1 MRRKLLAL
9 AISLCL
15 LLTAAAAEEPAK
27 PAAEYFTSCR
37 NISDIFEGAESALE
51 DGSEPAAVYE
61 AMTAAAEE
69 NEMMPYLRYALENA
83 AAADSEQTKKLNKM
97 ADNELRTLDDVPLYS
112 ERAWKKSIGFDVYDK
127 PYEGS
132 DAFRAMIAD
141 PSAQACVPPMI
152 WSESDFKSFYGVPFA
167 KFKPSR
173 PRPGYACIVVTDA
186 TQSWPETKW
195 TDGDQDVLKDFIQ
208 DFVSNDMLSVSE
220 EDSDLQEF
228 AFTGNPNLASSF
240 WVFDLKFTFSSYYGT
255 DDDPQMIRGFT
266 TSGSV
271 TIMDTGHKTVAKL
284 AQQLKLART
293 IHFYHESDVGNV
305 AFEDPPELWENA
317 GFSAFLGKVKKEL
330 RLEDSTANSG
340 RIITAVNAA
349 SVINDLLMEQ
359 TANNKDNWQ
368 IAICESGAK
377 DVSVGENSI
386 TFTLRSY
393 NPKVK
398 DLGAYAKA
406 EDKAAWLKTAL
417 ENASAYD
424 LTLTLPTDG
433 GKLTVKGLATL
444 KNEVKKAA
452 NTAKTGFA
460 TPNVTSA
467 LKDWLFPVPV
477 DAKAVKDPAVLLE
490 PTEAF
495 AKFSSILDP
504 VSGDAL
510 IQKAVACWSVK
521 TFKPVFTGG
530 PHAVTI
536 SLVGGDPAKM
546 LSESSKALLDEMAFQ
561 PADMRTDV
569 SEQALIRKL
578 AQSAV
583 TAHTKG
589 IAKKDIVIDLD
600 DLAAGKAPPEYRAFM
615 ESFNPAETLESLQ
628 DSAEKLLDIAAIPF
642 PKTGLMAGGKSGT
655 QVYFKVGDDSN
666 ATYIQM
672 QEAANGKVAGTIFVM
687 PGKKALMRVPSGMYD
702 VVYCSGPYWYG
713 EEKLFGRLGVYQK
726 NEEPMEVLGAKYF
739 HTVTLEKVSD
749 GNYAFE
755 NCSPDDFH

>member
-15 LLTAAAAEEPAK
+15 LLTVAAAEESAK
-27 PAAEYFTSCR
+27 PVAEYFTSCWD
-37 NISDIFEGAESALE
+37 ISDIFEGAESALE
-51 DGSEPAAVYE
+51 DGAEPAAVYE

-69 NEMMPYLRYALENA
+69 NEMMPYFRYALENA

-112 ERAWKKSIGFDVYDK
+112 ERARKKSIGFDAYDK

-141 PSAQACVPPMI
+141 PSAQACVAPMI

-173 PRPGYACIVVTDA
+173 PRPGYACIVITDT

-195 TDGDQDVLKDFIQ
+195 TDGDPDVLKDFIQ

-220 EDSDLQEF
+220 EDSDLQEI

-240 WVFDLKFTFSSYYGT
+240 WIFDMKFAFYARYGE
-255 DDDPQMIRGFT
+255 DGYIRGFHT
-266 TSGSV
+266 DGAV
-271 TIMDTGHKTVAKL
+271 TVTDAAHKTIGKLSERHKL
-284 AQQLKLART
+284 ANT
-293 IHFYHESDVGNV
+293 IYRWSDGI
-305 AFEDPPELWENA
+305 AYADPPELWENA
-317 GFSAFLGKVKKEL
+317 GFSAFFGKLKKEL

-340 RIITAVNAA
+340 RIITAVNAG

-368 IAICESGAK
+368 VAICESGAK
-377 DVSVGENSI
+377 DVSVGENLI

-393 NPKVK
+393 NPKIK

-406 EDKAAWLKTAL
+406 ENKAAWLKTAL

-433 GKLTVKGLATL
+433 GKLTAKGLATL

-495 AKFSSILDP
+495 EKFSSILDP

-510 IQKAVACWSVK
+510 IQKAIACWSVK

-530 PHAVTI
+530 PHSVTI
-536 SLVGGDPAKM
+536 SLVGGDPEKM

-600 DLAAGKAPPEYRAFM
+600 DLAAGKVPPEYRAFM

-628 DSAEKLLDIAAIPF
+628 DRAEKLLDIAAIPF
-642 PKTGLMAGGKSGT
+642 PKSAVLSGGKSGT
-655 QVYFKVGDDSN
+655 QVYLKVDADAD
-666 ATYIQM
+666 ATYIQI
-672 QEAANGKVAGTIFVM
+672 QEEGNERVVGIAFVM
-687 PGKKALMRVPSGMYD
+687 PGKQVLMRVPSGMYRI
-702 VVYCSGPYWYG
+702 VYGSGPYWYG
-713 EEKLFGRLGVYQK
+713 EEKLFGRLGAYTK
-726 NEEPMEVLGAKYF
+726 SETTEIKGAKYF
-739 HTVTLEKVSD
+739 HTFTFGKVKDNNLS
-749 GNYAFE
+749 GEEA
-755 NCSPDDFH
+755 SLDDFH